1 MDFNDVLE
9 AAKAGA
15 RAESDSALARALKS
29 PRQSVSNWRRGRNLP
44 DAVTCAKL
52 AVLSGIPL
60 IRVIGIVGEQRA
72 ISIAEKR
79 VWRQLATAAAIAIAV
94 GFSALPG
101 NVNTGSD
108 MHYTKLKDLARFLSR
123 RLRKILF
130 GQKILEIRH
139 GSPALLA
146 A

>member
-1 MDFNDVLE
+1 V
-9 AAKAGA
+9 
-15 RAESDSALARALKS
+15 
-29 PRQSVSNWRRGRNLP
+29 WRR
-44 DAVTCAKL
+44 
-52 AVLSGIPL
+52 
-60 IRVIGIVGEQRA
+60 
-72 ISIAEKR
+72 
-79 VWRQLATAAAIAIAV
+79 LATAAAIAIAV

-101 NVNTGSD
+101 NVNARSD